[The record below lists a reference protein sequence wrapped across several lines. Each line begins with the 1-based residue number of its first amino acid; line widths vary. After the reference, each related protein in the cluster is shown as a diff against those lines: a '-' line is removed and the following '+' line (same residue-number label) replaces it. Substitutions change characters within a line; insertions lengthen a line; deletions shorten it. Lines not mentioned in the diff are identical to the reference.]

1 VQLKQSCPRC
11 DFTWNDELRG
21 SGGLGKLRKVD
32 FLWINRDQRSFEWF
46 LGLLEQLENEQ
57 EMEEAARESEKFLD
71 FHLYFTQALKKTDM
85 KAVGLQLALDLL
97 HKKENK
103 DKMTGLKAKTNAGR
117 PNW

>member
-1 VQLKQSCPRC
+1 MQLKQSCPRC

-32 FLWINRDQRSFEWF
+32 FFWINRDQRSFEWF

-97 HKKENK
+97 HKKVRKRNIIFEYY
-103 DKMTGLKAKTNAGR
+103 
-117 PNW
+117 